1 MRQGIAEKSSMRF
14 KLETLINKPLTDV
27 WQAFDNVEN
36 MPKWQPTLIN
46 HELLSGTPG
55 QPGAVS
61 RLTYKAGEREFALIE
76 KVTHRN
82 EPNDFDGVYEND
94 FADNI
99 IKNKFIEQAE
109 NQTLWILET
118 EFKFKTLVMKIMGN
132 VLKKNYVKR
141 TERDMQRFKEMAEG
155 LYEHIVASGAR
166 RHSQ

>member
-1 MRQGIAEKSSMRF
+1 MKFR
-14 KLETLINKPLTDV
+14 LETVINKPRAEV
-27 WQAFDNVEN
+27 WKAFDNVEN
-36 MPKWQPTLIN
+36 MSKWQPSLIRR
-46 HELLSGTPG
+46 ELLSGTSG

-61 RLTYKAGEREFALIE
+61 KLTYKEGDREFTLIE

-82 EPNDFDGVYEND
+82 EPSEFDGVYEND

-99 IKNKFIEQAE
+99 IKNKFIEQGKD
-109 NQTLWILET
+109 QTLWVIET

-155 LYEHIVASGAR
+155 L
-166 RHSQ
+166 